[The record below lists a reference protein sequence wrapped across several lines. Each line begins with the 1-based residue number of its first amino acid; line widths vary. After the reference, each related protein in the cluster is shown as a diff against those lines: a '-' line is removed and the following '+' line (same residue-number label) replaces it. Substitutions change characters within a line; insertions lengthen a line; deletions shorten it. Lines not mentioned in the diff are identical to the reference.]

1 MLASNTLQAAGRR
14 NLAKRLAILVALTLA
29 MVITPAAWLLAGR
42 WLAPAASDAA
52 LKAGVVETTSVE
64 RAMALLAL
72 LQRRGLGP
80 NGEVVEAIYAPPE
93 YFKLTNQATLGA
105 ELQAQERL
113 VFLMTESVH
122 YGDLPAP
129 LRPILRIDGNLQFL
143 PATATV
149 MMDAVHHRTSVVAY
163 DRTAAYGND
172 SADKRK
178 TMELVLPASA
188 PGGAQSVLTWEL
200 PLGLEAAPGTAT
212 PAGSIL
218 SGLTWAS
225 VLALLGGL
233 LASMWPCLFQ
243 LTAYFI
249 PSLAGLSM
257 NQAARPTAEMRRKVV
272 TTALSF
278 VVGIV
283 LVYTAAGAL
292 VGYLAGTF
300 GSNQLF
306 EAYRRPFAVIAGI
319 VIIAMA
325 VRVAARARAPLVCH
339 MPIVSLAG
347 RGEPG
352 PLGTMLL
359 GLAFA
364 TGCMTC
370 FGAALGLGMLTYTVA
385 SGSAL
390 VGALTLFVFSLGIA
404 VPLVAAALAMA
415 QVLPLLGKLER
426 IAPWMALASSA
437 IMVGFAV
444 LLITDNYHVVSD
456 AMAAA
461 VGLPRG

>member
-1 MLASNTLQAAGRR
+1 GRR
-14 NLAKRLAILVALTLA
+14 NLVKRLAILVALTLA